1 MLNQLSNKFIL
12 LALTVI
18 LLIGCKEKSPT
29 LPILGE
35 PTILG
40 NDTIYPTIAN
50 FRFVN
55 QDSNIVTNQ
64 TFENKLYIADFIFLS
79 CPTICPKMTKELYN
93 AYQQFENESRVLFIS
108 HTIDPE
114 HDTIPALKAYAKN
127 LGVNSNKWHFVTGNQ
142 ESILNLSELSYFSA
156 AYPDSTSPGG
166 FTHSGGLLLVDKN
179 RHIRGVYNSMNPEE
193 TKRLVKD
200 VKILLN
206 EQF

>member
-1 MLNQLSNKFIL
+1 MRLLLSNKFIF
-12 LALTVI
+12 LAFAVI
-18 LLIGCKEKSPT
+18 LLIGCKETSPT

-35 PTILG
+35 PTIAG
-40 NDTIYPTIAN
+40 NDTIYPAIAN
-50 FRFVN
+50 FSFIN

-64 TFENKLYIADFIFLS
+64 TFENKVYVADFIFLS
-79 CPTICPKMTKELYN
+79 CPTICPKMTREMYSVYLHFAKDG
-93 AYQQFENESRVLFIS
+93 RVLFIS

-114 HDTIPALKAYAKN
+114 RDTIPALKAYAKN

-142 ESILNLSELSYFSA
+142 DSIINLSEFSYFSA

-179 RHIRGVYNSMNPEE
+179 RHIRGVYNSTNPEE

>member
-1 MLNQLSNKFIL
+1 VRLLLSNKFIF
-12 LALTVI
+12 LAFAVI
-18 LLIGCKEKSPT
+18 LLIGCKETSPT

-35 PTILG
+35 PTIAG
-40 NDTIYPTIAN
+40 NDTIYPAIAN
-50 FRFVN
+50 FSFIN

-64 TFENKLYIADFIFLS
+64 TFENKVYVADFIFLS
-79 CPTICPKMTKELYN
+79 CPTICPKMTREMYSVYLHFAKDG
-93 AYQQFENESRVLFIS
+93 RVLFIS

-114 HDTIPALKAYAKN
+114 RDTIPALKAYAKN

-142 ESILNLSELSYFSA
+142 DSIINLSEFSYFSA

-179 RHIRGVYNSMNPEE
+179 RHIRGVYNSTNPEE

>member
-1 MLNQLSNKFIL
+1 VRLLLSNKFIF
-12 LALTVI
+12 LAFAVI
-18 LLIGCKEKSPT
+18 LLIGCKETSPT

-35 PTILG
+35 PTIAG
-40 NDTIYPTIAN
+40 NDTIYPAIAN
-50 FRFVN
+50 FSFIN

-64 TFENKLYIADFIFLS
+64 TFENKVYVADFIFLS
-79 CPTICPKMTKELYN
+79 CPTICPKMTREMYSVYLHFAKDG
-93 AYQQFENESRVLFIS
+93 RVLFIS

-114 HDTIPALKAYAKN
+114 RDTIPALKAYAKN

-142 ESILNLSELSYFSA
+142 DSIINLSEFSYFSA

-179 RHIRGVYNSMNPEE
+179 RYIRGVYNSTNPEE

>member
-1 MLNQLSNKFIL
+1 MRLLLCNKFIFL
-12 LALTVI
+12 PLVVI
-18 LLIGCKEKSPT
+18 LLIGCKETSPT

-35 PTILG
+35 PTIAG
-40 NDTIYPTIAN
+40 NDTNYPTIAN
-50 FRFVN
+50 FSFIN

-64 TFENKLYIADFIFLS
+64 TFENKVYVADFIFLS
-79 CPTICPKMTKELYN
+79 CPTICPKMTREMYSVYLHFAKDD
-93 AYQQFENESRVLFIS
+93 RVLFIS

-114 HDTIPALKAYAKN
+114 RDTIPALKAYAKK

-142 ESILNLSELSYFSA
+142 DSILNLSEFSYFSA

-179 RHIRGVYNSMNPEE
+179 RHIRGVYNSTNPEE

>member
-12 LALTVI
+12 LVLTVI
-18 LLIGCKEKSPT
+18 LLIGCKEKSST

-40 NDTIYPTIAN
+40 NDTTYPTISN
-50 FRFVN
+50 FKFIN

-79 CPTICPKMTKELYN
+79 CPTICPKMTKELYS

-114 HDTIPALKAYAKN
+114 RDTIPALKAYAKN

-142 ESILNLSELSYFSA
+142 DSIINLSEYSYFSA

-179 RHIRGVYNSMNPEE
+179 RHIRGVYNSTNPEE
-193 TKRLVKD
+193 TKRLIKD

>member
-1 MLNQLSNKFIL
+1 MRLLLSNKFIF
-12 LALTVI
+12 LAFAVI
-18 LLIGCKEKSPT
+18 LLIGCKETSPT

-35 PTILG
+35 PTIAG
-40 NDTIYPTIAN
+40 NDTIYPAIAN
-50 FRFVN
+50 FSFIN

-64 TFENKLYIADFIFLS
+64 TFENKVYVADFIFLS
-79 CPTICPKMTKELYN
+79 CPTICPKMTREMYSVYLHFAKDG
-93 AYQQFENESRVLFIS
+93 RVLFIS

-114 HDTIPALKAYAKN
+114 RDTIPALKAYAKN

-142 ESILNLSELSYFSA
+142 DSIINLSEFSYFSA

-179 RHIRGVYNSMNPEE
+179 RYIRGVYNSTNPEE